1 MNIKGAVFDMDGTLL
16 DSMELWDTMGSGFL
30 IRRGITP
37 EEDIDKKY
45 KSMSIVEAA
54 EYYRDHYGLTES
66 VDQIRSQING
76 YVEDGYRNR
85 VKTKKGV
92 VEFLN
97 RLKQQGVKMA
107 VATSTD
113 RYLVEI
119 ALEQNGIR
127 DFFQHI
133 LTCTE
138 YGCDKNTPYIYLKAF
153 ELLGVEKDEG
163 AVFEDAP
170 HAIRAAKSGDLTVVG
185 VADSSYT
192 AERPELEKMCDIFID
207 SYDELLDNRFTI
219 CKKTNEE

>member
-16 DSMELWDTMGSGFL
+16 DSMQLWDTMGSGFL
-30 IRRGITP
+30 LRRGITP

-54 EYYRDHYGLTES
+54 EYYRDNYGLTET
-66 VDQIRSQING
+66 VDQIRSQINS
-76 YVEDGYRNR
+76 YVEDGYRN
-85 VKTKKGV
+85 KITAKKGV

-119 ALEQNGIR
+119 ALKQSGIR
-127 DFFQHI
+127 DFFQDI

-153 ELLGVEKDEG
+153 ELLGVKKDE
-163 AVFEDAP
+163 AVVFEDAP
-170 HAIRAAKSGDLTVVG
+170 HAIRAAKSGGLTVVG

-192 AERPELEKMCDIFID
+192 AERQKLIEICDVFID
-207 SYDELLDNRFTI
+207 SYDELLNDGFSI
-219 CKKTNEE
+219 DGKKN